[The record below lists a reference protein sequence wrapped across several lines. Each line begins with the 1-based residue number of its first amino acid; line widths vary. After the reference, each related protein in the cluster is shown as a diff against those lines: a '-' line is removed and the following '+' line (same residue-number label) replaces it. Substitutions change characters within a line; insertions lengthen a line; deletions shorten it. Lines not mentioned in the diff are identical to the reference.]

1 MEKRKEEIKK
11 LKYVVILLI
20 SSILEFINFSY
31 QQTQAREYSN
41 KYFEGADIT
50 ISNISKLF
58 ATHTGFVYF
67 QVISLIITFTYILY
81 IIMLFQSYFKCK
93 RELKDNIQ

>member
-1 MEKRKEEIKK
+1 MGKREEEIKK
-11 LKYVVILLI
+11 LKSVVVLLI

-41 KYFEGADIT
+41 KYFAGANIT
-50 ISNISKLF
+50 TSNISKLF

-67 QVISLIITFTYILY
+67 QVISLIITFTYIVY
-81 IIMLFQSYFKCK
+81 IIILFQSYFNCK
-93 RELKDNIQ
+93 REL